1 VTKQA
6 KGHALT
12 ITSIEDRDVQDV
24 IRLWRRAGLVREWND
39 LAGDIALARKDGNA
53 TVLVGR
59 DGVGASVASVL
70 VGHDGHRGWVY
81 YVSVDPDHRRK
92 DYGRQ
97 IMTAAE
103 DWLRARG
110 IVKLQLMVRDDNAK
124 VHAFY
129 QSLGYYDQKRVT
141 FAKWLDGRDPTP

>member
-1 VTKQA
+1 MS
-6 KGHALT
+6 ALA
-12 ITSIEDRDVQDV
+12 IDSIADADVEKV
-24 IRLWRRAGLVREWND
+24 VALWQRCGLTRPWND
-39 LAGDIALARKDGNA
+39 PHADIALARRRDNS

-59 DGVGASVASVL
+59 DNGAIAATIM

-81 YVSVDPDHRRK
+81 YVTVDPDHRFK
-92 DYGRQ
+92 GYGRA
-97 IMTAAE
+97 IMAAAE

-110 IVKLQLMVRDDNAK
+110 IAKLQLMVRGDNAQ

-141 FAKWLDGRDPTP
+141 FAKWLDGREPTP